1 MVGIIDISLP
11 IISLI
16 ISALLTIPV
25 FKIIRKKSHKAVL
38 TLCWFIAVFLIAGV
52 AVTNLAL
59 TYYSIANPVP
69 LNLSLSGDVSSAIS
83 SSFLVDA
90 ISIYMAIIIVA
101 ISAVVLV
108 YTVFFVNSKFE
119 GERKE
124 KNR

>member
-25 FKIIRKKSHKAVL
+25 FNIVRKSSHKTAL

-52 AVTNLAL
+52 AVANLAL
-59 TYYSIANPVP
+59 TYYSVINPVP

-101 ISAVVLV
+101 ISAVVLI
-108 YTVFFVNSKFE
+108 YTVFFVN
-119 GERKE
+119 
-124 KNR
+124 